1 MAMVELSVLAASKDA
16 ETGGFWGK
24 LGFAGTGL
32 SATADLQR
40 ILIQAAGVYAATSE
54 HARMVF
60 TCAKFGGGSGQ
71 SNDVEASKVYA
82 SQLFLGSFFVNAVEN
97 LSPEAHSWARSPFL
111 PGF

>member
-54 HARMVF
+54 HARMEF
-60 TCAKFGGGSGQ
+60 TCAKFGGGLGQ

-82 SQLFLGSFFVNAVEN
+82 SQLFLGSFCKRGRELVT
-97 LSPEAHSWARSPFL
+97 
-111 PGF
+111 